1 MYSNGKQAI
10 FSVACFFVP
19 PWREQVAASA
29 AAEQPAGPVAASQQP
44 AGQFAGPLPH
54 GDSAD

>member
-1 MYSNGKQAI
+1 VYSNGKQAI

-19 PWREQVAASA
+19 PASA
-29 AAEQPAGPVAASQQP
+29 MSQQPAGPFAASQQP
-44 AGQFAGPLPH
+44 AGQFAGPLLH